1 MKEIITIN
9 GQDFNDRSFL
19 RTLMYGEGVFETFRY
34 NGEYPSRIKNH
45 YRRMVEG
52 ARILGIPPI
61 TEEDFFYYINETVK
75 QSPEKDLYVKAILL
89 SEGNLDY
96 PLLPYSSKLMV
107 VVRPFRPF
115 PKEKISLTIAPFRVH
130 SSNPLLRVK
139 TTNFAEK
146 VLTKRYAKDNGF
158 DDAVFLNENGEVTE
172 TTSANIFWVKGK
184 FLHTPSVD
192 CGLLPGIT
200 REVVI
205 KEARKEGFTVV
216 EGRFYL
222 EELKEAD
229 IIFVTNALNG
239 IIKVGKFDLLAEV
252 ED

>member
-1 MKEIITIN
+1 MKEIITVN
-9 GQDFNDRSFL
+9 GKIFEDRSVL

-34 NGEYPSRIKNH
+34 NGGYPSRIKNH

-52 ARILGIPPI
+52 AGVLGIPPV
-61 TEEDFFYYINETVK
+61 TEEDFFYYIDETVK
-75 QSPEKDLYVKAILL
+75 QCKEKDLYVKAILL

-96 PLLPYSSKLMV
+96 PLLPYGSKLMV

-115 PKEKISLTIAPFRVH
+115 SKDRISLTVAPFRVH
-130 SSNPLLRVK
+130 SSNPLLRIK

-146 VLTKRYAKDNGF
+146 VLAKRYARENGF

-184 FLHTPSVD
+184 FLYTPSVD

-222 EELKEAD
+222 EELKDAD

-239 IIKVGKFDLLAEV
+239 IIRVGKFDLLAEV